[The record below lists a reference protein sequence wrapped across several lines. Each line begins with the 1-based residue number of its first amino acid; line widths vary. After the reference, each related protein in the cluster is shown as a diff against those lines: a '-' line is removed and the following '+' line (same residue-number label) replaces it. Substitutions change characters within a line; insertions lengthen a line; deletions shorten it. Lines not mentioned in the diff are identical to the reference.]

1 MLSGFVSIEGIFGGA
16 KLVTL
21 ITLVSTVG
29 LHVLRLN
36 VVYDVM
42 ALFGMVVAYQTQKRV
57 RRKLLH
63 VFLQTIL
70 HHAIVCATY
79 SKKIKQKIIPLLFIR
94 YMI

>member
-57 RRKLLH
+57 
-63 VFLQTIL
+63 
-70 HHAIVCATY
+70 
-79 SKKIKQKIIPLLFIR
+79 
-94 YMI
+94 